1 MASDPDPDRN
11 QPKNFPTQPDL
22 DTHNAESKIKNR
34 TNKIFEKIYI
44 IKTMLLNTFQFSKHT
59 PDAFWVNEFL

>member
-1 MASDPDPDRN
+1 VALDPDPDRN

-22 DTHNAESKIKNR
+22 DPHNAESKIKYR
-34 TNKIFEKIYI
+34 TNKI
-44 IKTMLLNTFQFSKHT
+44 IKKKLLFKTLILNTFQFSKHT